1 MEAAIPI
8 VEVFIVDI
16 TMDIMDIMAII
27 TGEDVAVMVTF
38 TDPIA
43 VNNHYY
49 GQKCN

>member
-16 TMDIMDIMAII
+16 TMDIMAII

-38 TDPIA
+38 TDPTA

>member
-16 TMDIMDIMAII
+16 TMDIMGIMAII

-38 TDPIA
+38 TDPTA

-49 GQKCN
+49 GQKCH